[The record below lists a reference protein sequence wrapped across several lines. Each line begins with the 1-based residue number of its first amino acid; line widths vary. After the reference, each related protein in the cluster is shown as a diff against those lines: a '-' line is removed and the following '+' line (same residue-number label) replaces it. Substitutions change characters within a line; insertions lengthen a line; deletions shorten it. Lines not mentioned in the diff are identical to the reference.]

1 MKLFAIPRRTNIM
14 TGARTVWH
22 APHRGEVIT
31 MVDQLPNLGREQE
44 MLEEMGLSHIDE
56 LFNDIPL
63 EVRMQGELPLRGPQ
77 SEEEIIADANRLLGS
92 NVALGERVSFLGA
105 GLYRNYI
112 PAAVFAMISRGEFLT
127 SYTPYQPEVSQGMLQ
142 AMWEFQTLLSE
153 LLGLP
158 IANVSLYDGS
168 SASAEALTCSV
179 RVHNSKA
186 TQKNVVYVSQLTP
199 PDKISVMRNY
209 CQGAGIIL
217 MPLKHNL
224 DGTIDL
230 ESAKEAAG
238 SCGVYVEQPNPLGL
252 LDGGITQL
260 KEIIGDNTALIVG
273 VQPVS
278 LGIVE
283 APGIYGADIVV
294 GEGQPLGSPI
304 TGGGPLYGIFACA
317 KPYLRLMPGRIVGR
331 SIDVDGQVAYCLTL
345 STREQHIRR
354 HRATSNICTNETLIA
369 LMGAMHMALLGPEG
383 LNQLAVRNMTACLLA
398 KQKLSEI
405 QTIAIPHQ
413 FGHHFNEFVIELPG
427 KARDCLNYLDSN
439 GIIGG
444 FDLNAWYPN
453 QMNWL
458 LITVTDQTK
467 AEEIELL
474 AAHLALWTS
483 KAVMS

>member
-1 MKLFAIPRRTNIM
+1 
-14 TGARTVWH
+14 
-22 APHRGEVIT
+22 

-44 MLEEMGLSHIDE
+44 MLALMGLSDLDE
-56 LFNDIPL
+56 LFADIPQQ
-63 EVRMQGELPLRGPQ
+63 VRIQGELPLRGPQ
-77 SEEEIIADANRLLGS
+77 SEEEIIADAKRLLGS
-92 NVALGERVSFLGA
+92 NVALGDRVSFLGA

-112 PAAVFAMISRGEFLT
+112 PAAVFAMITRGEFLT
-127 SYTPYQPEVSQGMLQ
+127 AYTPYQPEVSQGMLQ

-158 IANVSLYDGS
+158 IANLSLYDGS
-168 SASAEALTCSV
+168 SAAAEALTCAV
-179 RVHNSKA
+179 RVHNRKA
-186 TQKNVVYVSQLTP
+186 TQKDVVYVSQLTP
-199 PDKISVMRNY
+199 PDRISVMQNY
-209 CQGAGIIL
+209 CQGAGIEIKML
-217 MPLKHNL
+217 EHNP
-224 DGTIDL
+224 DGSINL
-230 ESAKEAAG
+230 ASAQQAAG

-252 LDGGITQL
+252 LDSGVCQL
-260 KEIIGDNTALIVG
+260 KEIIGVNTALIVA

-283 APGIYGADIVV
+283 APGNYGADIVV

-304 TGGGPLYGIFACA
+304 TAGGPLYGIFACS

-331 SIDVDGQVAYCLTL
+331 SQDVDGKVAYCLTL

-383 LNQLAVRNMTACLLA
+383 LNQLATRNMTACLLA

-405 QTIAIPHQ
+405 QSISIPHLR
-413 FGHHFNEFVIELPG
+413 GYHFNEFVVELPG
-427 KARDCLNYLDSN
+427 LARDCLAYLDGN
-439 GIIGG
+439 GIVGG
-444 FDLNAWYPN
+444 FDLSAWYPS
-453 QMNWL
+453 QGNWL

-474 AAHLALWTS
+474 AAHLALWS
-483 KAVMS
+483 SQAVMA